1 MPTIFLVV
9 SLIGLAYTINA
20 FKPARAEVL
29 SVFTFVSGWLTSEL
43 PIHNLVWQ
51 GLATV
56 VFVALGALRS
66 WPGWVG
72 LAVTAVSWAGL
83 VQLARMGVESGAVV
97 DRALAEQAGI
107 ETPAGIPT
115 PRQWKRLAQ
124 PFALKDP
131 AVKVIKDIPYVEGG
145 GPRQR
150 LDLHVPRRARPGA
163 APVLFYVHG
172 GGWVIGNKK
181 DQGLPMINHLAAAG
195 WVCVSP
201 NYRLSPKVTFPEHLI
216 DCKRALRWVK
226 EHIAEYGGDPDC
238 VVVSGGSAGGHLSSL
253 LALTA
258 GRADLQPGFEN
269 ADLSVRAAVPIYGVY
284 DFTNRDGLRG
294 KHFGRM
300 LAKTVMGATPEA
312 RPDLYTLASPMDQI
326 RADAP
331 PFLIVHGSNDTLV
344 PVGEARSFARL
355 LRERSTAPV
364 VYAEL
369 PGAQHAFDVFRSL
382 RSAEVVPRIEVF
394 LRSVLDLGDP
404 ADVARSAPR
413 ASQ

>member
-20 FKPARAEVL
+20 FKPARAELL

-51 GLATV
+51 AIASV
-56 VFVALGALRS
+56 VFIAFGALHG

-72 LAVTAVSWAGL
+72 LGVTVVSWAGL
-83 VQLARMGVESGAVV
+83 AQLARMGVQSGAVV
-97 DRALAEQAGI
+97 DRALAEQADI
-107 ETPAGIPT
+107 TTPDGIPT
-115 PRQWKRLAQ
+115 PRQWKRLAK

-131 AVKVIKDIPYVEGG
+131 AVKLIKDIPYVEGG

-150 LDLHVPRRARPGA
+150 LDIHAPRQPGARP
-163 APVLFYVHG
+163 APVLVYVHG
-172 GGWVIGNKK
+172 GAWVIGNKK
-181 DQGLPMINHLAAAG
+181 DQGLPMINHLAANG

-201 NYRLSPKVTFPEHLI
+201 NYRLSPKVHFPEHLL
-216 DCKRALRWVK
+216 DCKRALHWVK
-226 EHIAEYGGDPDC
+226 EHIAEYGGDPGC

-258 GRADLQPGFEN
+258 GRPDLQPGFEE

-294 KHFGRM
+294 KQFGRT
-300 LAKTVMGATPEA
+300 LAKTVMGTTLEKA
-312 RPDLYTLASPMDQI
+312 PDLYALASPMDQV
-326 RADAP
+326 RSDAP
-331 PFLIVHGSNDTLV
+331 PFMIVHGANDTLV
-344 PVGEARSFARL
+344 PVGEARAFAHL
-355 LRERSTAPV
+355 LRERSDATV

-394 LRSVLDLGDP
+394 LRAVLGLGDP
-404 ADVARSAPR
+404 AEVARSTPG
-413 ASQ
+413 ASH

>member
-20 FKPARAEVL
+20 FKPARVEVL

-51 GLATV
+51 AVATV
-56 VFVALGALRS
+56 VFVAFGALRS
-66 WPGWVG
+66 WPGWLG

-83 VQLARMGVESGAVV
+83 VQLARMGIQSGAVV

-107 ETPAGIPT
+107 QTPDGIPT

-131 AVKVIKDIPYVEGG
+131 AVKLIKDIPYVEGG

-150 LDLHVPRRARPGA
+150 LDIHLPRQPLPGP
-163 APVLFYVHG
+163 APVLLYVHG
-172 GGWVIGNKK
+172 GAWVIGNKK
-181 DQGLPMINHLAAAG
+181 DQGLPMINHLAANG

-201 NYRLSPKVTFPEHLI
+201 NYRLSPKVTFPEHLL

-226 EHIAEYGGDPDC
+226 EHIAEYGGDPEC

-258 GRADLQPGFEN
+258 GRTELQPGFEEV
-269 ADLSVRAAVPIYGVY
+269 DLSVRAAVPIYGVY

-294 KHFGRM
+294 KHFGRT
-300 LAKTVMGATPEA
+300 LAKTVMGATPES
-312 RPDLYTLASPMDQI
+312 RPDLYALGSPMDQV

-331 PFLIVHGSNDTLV
+331 PFMIVHGSNDTLV
-344 PVGEARSFARL
+344 PVGEARVFARL
-355 LRERSTAPV
+355 LRERSSAPV

-394 LRSVLDLGDP
+394 LRAVLGLGDP
-404 ADVARSAPR
+404 ADVARSSPP